1 MAKVVLIVDSAT
13 GTMIDAAGRGRE
25 GARYKKFAKRMLSLG
40 TPTTVLDYGGN
51 GATKLD
57 ISKGGI
63 AGEEIN
69 LRAEKVNIST
79 SDPSIPAVLRI
90 NGNTLDEIIATGGQ
104 GDSLLEKITG
114 KEGEISVDFV
124 QDPERPTDP
133 DARVLQI
140 GLDQEIEGKIETI
153 DRAIEE
159 ISPEN
164 LVSKEDI
171 ANVIRDIAFE
181 DDYTLDDVK
190 GMLRVLLQ
198 RLEELSGSGSSQSQ
212 SSQQ

>member
-25 GARYKKFAKRMLSLG
+25 GARYKKLAKRMLSLG
-40 TPTTVLDYGGN
+40 TPTTGLDYGGN

-57 ISKGGI
+57 ISRGGA

-79 SDPSIPAVLRI
+79 SDPSTPAVLMI

-104 GDSLLEKITG
+104 GDSILEKITG
-114 KEGEISVDFV
+114 KEGEVSVDFV

-133 DARVLQI
+133 NARVLQI
-140 GLDQEIEGKIETI
+140 GLDQEIEEDAQYFHDTAGTL
-153 DRAIEE
+153 
-159 ISPEN
+159 ISRRME
-164 LVSKEDI
+164 L
-171 ANVIRDIAFE
+171 R
-181 DDYTLDDVK
+181 
-190 GMLRVLLQ
+190 MLRRVSPRRPL
-198 RLEELSGSGSSQSQ
+198 RRSGTRRWASTCRASFCTSSGRV
-212 SSQQ
+212 